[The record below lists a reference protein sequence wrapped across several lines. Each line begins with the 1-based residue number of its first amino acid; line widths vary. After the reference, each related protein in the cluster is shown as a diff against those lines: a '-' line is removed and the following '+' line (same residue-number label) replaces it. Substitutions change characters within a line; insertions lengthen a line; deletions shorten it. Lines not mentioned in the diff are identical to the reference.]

1 MASATVAK
9 ISNRESRPVR
19 RRTVATSGVGAARRR
34 TPSSRSARRLAPTSM
49 ASPLASEKVTP
60 DRSMTIRLA
69 SGRSRPRSR
78 SRSAGTD
85 AMSSSALIATM
96 V

>member
-1 MASATVAK
+1 
-9 ISNRESRPVR
+9 
-19 RRTVATSGVGAARRR
+19 
-34 TPSSRSARRLAPTSM
+34 M

-85 AMSSSALIATM
+85 AMSSSPLIATM